1 MGKGDEIR
9 LLTFSLQAGFRYEV
23 TPTIVSV
30 GFAPKMEIRPKS
42 AGMPTLE
49 LLSKPL
55 PYTTALVEVCDRLIA
70 TALRLPDVDGRKI
83 LQFGFISTTVALID
97 EMPPGIRSLIDTT
110 LKPWGDQEAYLINIA
125 SILTDNDEFS
135 ESWRLSRLKDG
146 RNRVGTGRR
155 QAAPG
160 KRRRSSGFEVGYGG
174 GVDRDELRVHAA
186 DLDRAAA

>member
-1 MGKGDEIR
+1 MAEK
-9 LLTFSLQAGFRYEV
+9 FYN
-23 TPTIVSV
+23 SV
-30 GFAPKMEIRPKS
+30 
-42 AGMPTLE
+42 
-49 LLSKPL
+49 
-55 PYTTALVEVCDRLIA
+55 
-70 TALRLPDVDGRKI
+70 
-83 LQFGFISTTVALID
+83 FISTTVALID